1 MAGIKKTTIILGL
14 GVVLLPLTALST
26 EQLKNN
32 DDQSSQKSKIAK
44 NEWLTQVKKIVPEP
58 ICKGFIEDPQI
69 KDRFEKVNMT
79 YEGCLKEI
87 PALTQVCI
95 NKYQNQIPNEINR
108 QTAAKWGHQIGQC
121 IGNNFANKYLIPDET
136 KQSNEKKQD
145 NIDQQPDNNSQNT
158 GRKVN
163 SKAE

>member
-26 EQLKNN
+26 EQLN
-32 DDQSSQKSKIAK
+32 DNQASQKTKIAK
-44 NEWLTQVKKIVPEP
+44 DEWLAQVKKIVPEP

-87 PALTQVCI
+87 PALTQTCI
-95 NKYQNQIPNEINR
+95 NQFQNQIPNEINR

-121 IGNNFANKYLIPDET
+121 IGNNFANKYLTLDDAEQPGNQKKNET
-136 KQSNEKKQD
+136 NQQIKDDKQAV
-145 NIDQQPDNNSQNT
+145 DQKNNTKS
-158 GRKVN
+158 
-163 SKAE
+163 E